1 MEEGSNYVRKQ
12 TNKLGNSSRYHI
24 SKAKHVTIKIFLSGV
39 LAALTLHVSSLC
51 ILSWNPTS
59 KILFCVAVFYNTL

>member
-24 SKAKHVTIKIFLSGV
+24 SNAKHVTTKIFLSGV

-51 ILSWNPTS
+51 ILS
-59 KILFCVAVFYNTL
+59 